1 MPSEPHFQTA
11 FTIKISY
18 QTLTNAII
26 PSNEYKADFLPDAY
40 SFTLNIPFP
49 ANDFVNRLAVAG
61 GMPVS
66 SARRLLRETGW
77 VNIKSS
83 TVNECLEDSIS
94 VNTVFI
100 SSYSAWIFWAMSDC
114 VPLAIALLVK
124 RRCTNRS
131 NCPVVKPPVLN
142 STFPMLRRT
151 RKTW

>member
-26 PSNEYKADFLPDAY
+26 PSNEYKADFLPDAS

-77 VNIKSS
+77 VNTKSS
-83 TVNECLEDSIS
+83 TVNECLEDSVS

-100 SSYSAWIFWAMSDC
+100 PSYSAWIFWTM
-114 VPLAIALLVK
+114 VRL
-124 RRCTNRS
+124 CTACHCTACKKKAYQLFQFYQSKIHKND
-131 NCPVVKPPVLN
+131 
-142 STFPMLRRT
+142 
-151 RKTW
+151 